1 MRSVRPEREV
11 SKVSIL
17 RGEGIGVGAG
27 FRSARG
33 RIPVGSGP
41 DSRPR
46 AREGGA
52 PGSDFPRL
60 CVCPGTARGRGGGPG
75 PHFAENST
83 EIMNFMKFHEIS

>member
-52 PGSDFPRL
+52 RD
-60 CVCPGTARGRGGGPG
+60 
-75 PHFAENST
+75 
-83 EIMNFMKFHEIS
+83 